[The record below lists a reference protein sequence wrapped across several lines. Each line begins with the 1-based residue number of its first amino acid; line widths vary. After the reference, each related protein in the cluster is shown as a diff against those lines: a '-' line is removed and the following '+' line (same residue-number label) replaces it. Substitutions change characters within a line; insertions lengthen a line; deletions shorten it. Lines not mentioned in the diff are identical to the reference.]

1 MSFVPVDR
9 VWWWGRRD
17 SILLYLVIY
26 RGGRRG
32 WVCNI
37 LRGLTLCLCAI
48 GLQGQ
53 LWVRRG
59 YVICVEER
67 TRVLRHVVSVG
78 GNMYGENFRC
88 MGMLTWVALVI

>member
-1 MSFVPVDR
+1 M
-9 VWWWGRRD
+9 
-17 SILLYLVIY
+17 LLYLVIY

-37 LRGLTLCLCAI
+37 MRGLTLFLCAI

-59 YVICVEER
+59 NVICVEER

-88 MGMLTWVALVI
+88 MGMLTWVAFAI